1 MNHVSTGEVPY
12 IMASAV
18 PAAFTDCPHCHS
30 LCVNNA
36 ILPCG
41 HVVCRTCLLGILE
54 QQEAACPEC
63 GGTIPR
69 RQGQTMGQTID
80 ELGRDCVLEQLVNE
94 QLVQEGD
101 TQSVSSTAS
110 GRADRSQ
117 TVPKTSSGQSAQ
129 TDRLVSSRV
138 SELDKALRT
147 VEDLGQT
154 LQRVLPIVKE
164 DLEEKQRLV
173 TRYLTPGALQGEESS
188 LTARLHRMLDLCRP
202 PSLDRLRQEV
212 NALLRTQEVLPVGD
226 IAGRYHFISPTRAI
240 PSSEVVHIKK
250 VEKLQVFSVDVRV
263 REQKGQGPCR
273 DVEMEA
279 HSISINIGHRLAE
292 LQVITDINIKKAV
305 TEALVAKVT
314 WEGDRERELR
324 ELTDARGRKGKKD
337 RKKLEQRVQ
346 QVQEEQRAAE
356 DRVATLRG
364 KLRQEKTKE
373 DKRVADITRRYK
385 EDKKRVEEQV
395 MTFVIQVEE
404 VHRQLLERRHLDE
417 QRLSDVIQR
426 LFSQFNIRLLGTDCG
441 LRFLLDA
448 PVSQWVNVVE
458 KQLEIQAVLSDLIPE
473 DARQDVTWTE
483 VRQYGPSAE
492 DIDLRIGQPLPLPDT
507 SARQSDLATEMPSA
521 EHTVGNKGVEPRPP

>member
-1 MNHVSTGEVPY
+1 
-12 IMASAV
+12 MASAA

-30 LCVNNA
+30 LCVDNA
-36 ILPCG
+36 ILQCG
-41 HVVCRTCLLGILE
+41 HVVCRSCLLGILE
-54 QQEAACPEC
+54 QQESVCPDC
-63 GGTIPR
+63 GGIIPR
-69 RQGQTMGQTID
+69 RQGQTIGQTID

-94 QLVQEGD
+94 QLVQQGD
-101 TQSVSSTAS
+101 TQSVSSAAS

-129 TDRLVSSRV
+129 TKRLVSSRV

-188 LTARLHRMLDLCRP
+188 LTARLHQMLDLCRP
-202 PSLDRLRQEV
+202 PSLDRLKQEV
-212 NALLRTQEVLPVGD
+212 NALLRTQERRFTFRKWRNFKCSASASGSENRKVKVLSALNVSEAASD
-226 IAGRYHFISPTRAI
+226 TNVT
-240 PSSEVVHIKK
+240 SSGINIE
-250 VEKLQVFSVDVRV
+250 R
-263 REQKGQGPCR
+263 CR
-273 DVEMEA
+273 DVKMEA
-279 HSISINIGHRLAE
+279 HSITINIGHQLAE
-292 LQVITDINIKKAV
+292 LQVITDTNIKEAV

-314 WEGDRERELR
+314 WEEDRERELR
-324 ELTDARGRKGKKD
+324 ELTEARGRKGKKD

-346 QVQEEQRAAE
+346 QMQEEQRAAE
-356 DRVATLRG
+356 ERVAALRA
-364 KLRQEKTKE
+364 KLRQEKTKGE
-373 DKRVADITRRYK
+373 KRVAAITRRYE
-385 EDKKRVEEQV
+385 EDKKKVEEQV

-448 PVSQWVNVVE
+448 PVSQWVKVVE
-458 KQLEIQAVLSDLIPE
+458 NQLEIQAVLSHLIPE
-473 DARQDVTWTE
+473 EARQDVTWTE
-483 VRQYGPSAE
+483 VTQYGPSAE
-492 DIDLRIGQPLPLPDT
+492 DIDLRIGQPLPVPDT
-507 SARQSDLATEMPSA
+507 SERQ
-521 EHTVGNKGVEPRPP
+521 

>member
-1 MNHVSTGEVPY
+1 MNHFHRRGSY

-30 LCVNNA
+30 LCVDNA

-54 QQEAACPEC
+54 QQESACPDC
-63 GGTIPR
+63 GGIIPR
-69 RQGQTMGQTID
+69 RQGQTIGQTID

-94 QLVQEGD
+94 QLVQQGD
-101 TQSVSSTAS
+101 TQSVSSAAS
-110 GRADRSQ
+110 GRAGRSQ
-117 TVPKTSSGQSAQ
+117 TVPNTSSGQSAH
-129 TDRLVSSRV
+129 TERLVSSRV

-147 VEDLGQT
+147 VEGLRQT
-154 LQRVLPIVKE
+154 LQRVTT

-188 LTARLHRMLDLCRP
+188 LTARLYRMLDLCRP

-226 IAGRYHFISPTRAI
+226 IAGRYHFTSPTRAMR
-240 PSSEVVHIKK
+240 SS
-250 VEKLQVFSVDVRV
+250 
-263 REQKGQGPCR
+263 
-273 DVEMEA
+273 
-279 HSISINIGHRLAE
+279 AE
-292 LQVITDINIKKAV
+292 
-305 TEALVAKVT
+305 
-314 WEGDRERELR
+314 
-324 ELTDARGRKGKKD
+324 ARGRKGKKD

-346 QVQEEQRAAE
+346 QMQEEQRAAE
-356 DRVATLRG
+356 ERVATLRG
-364 KLRQEKTKE
+364 KLRQEKTKG

-385 EDKKRVEEQV
+385 EEKKRVEEQV

-404 VHRQLLERRHLDE
+404 VHRQLLEHRHLDE

-448 PVSQWVNVVE
+448 PVSQWVKVVE

-492 DIDLRIGQPLPLPDT
+492 DIDLRIGQPLPVPDT
-507 SARQSDLATEMPSA
+507 SAGQRAFDTVWHAKLLDKLNRIGISGRLYQFVQAFLADRRISVRVGASLSDEHTLDMGVPQGSVIAPTLFSVMLHDIEAKSDLATEMPSA